1 MRTPDIEGVA
11 TRDGPE
17 SCVVAREGAG
27 EARTGVRAGRVLSR
41 EITQIGEPTSSQ
53 ETEGN
58 TVGTN
63 TARCSPSPRGLI
75 PSLCQFVRFG
85 PHSCMRPPAKIT
97 SWMDCDELERWVHD
111 APTKDLGMALLHDQN
126 RRESSRS

>member
-1 MRTPDIEGVA
+1 MKEPYIEGVA

-58 TVGTN
+58 TVGTT
-63 TARCSPSPRGLI
+63 TARCSPSPRGL
-75 PSLCQFVRFG
+75 
-85 PHSCMRPPAKIT
+85 RPLA
-97 SWMDCDELERWVHD
+97 C
-111 APTKDLGMALLHDQN
+111 A
-126 RRESSRS
+126 ESSCARTGRSLRRSLAMMRQRAASGRPEAMSR